1 MPRGSK
7 FAPQPRRH
15 GVKKHYLRGNNKVR
29 PHNHLRPRHI
39 AASAVLRCKTA
50 LAVPPNGP
58 SGIPTKAVSWP
69 KTGTATGRDELC
81 KRKIPPT
88 APRTPPRA
96 VRPSCF
102 PAGPSVPFQPRIHG
116 LHYHNPSELN
126 ARAAILPFYFF
137 TFLPLKVSAS
147 RRETTPSASARG
159 WRRPSSVCCNR
170 GR

>member
-7 FAPQPRRH
+7 LTPQPRRH
-15 GVKKHYLRGNNKVR
+15 GVKKHYLRGNSQVR

-69 KTGTATGRDELC
+69 KTGTATGRAELC

-96 VRPSCF
+96 VRPSSF

-126 ARAAILPFYFF
+126 ARAVFFTFLLFYLSTVCAALLPFYFSTLQQSAQPFYLF
-137 TFLPLKVSAS
+137 TFLPFYL
-147 RRETTPSASARG
+147 
-159 WRRPSSVCCNR
+159 
-170 GR
+170 